1 MNKWT
6 VEEISILK
14 SNYNKVSNDELLKLL
29 PDKTFLAIY
38 KKAYKMGMRKS
49 KDNEFL
55 NRSNVRKGDKSS
67 NWKGGISKS
76 SKGYRLILKP
86 NHHRAD
92 SKGYV
97 LEHILIFEEKTGLQ
111 VPDNC
116 CIHHL
121 NGDKTDNRIENLS
134 MMLTSAHTSFHNA
147 QRKLSEETKN
157 KISEKAK
164 ERFKSKE
171 NHPFY
176 KNIDITSMF
185 ERHKEGYT
193 IKEICKEYGI
203 SRSTYYSKIKE
214 LEKCE

>member
-1 MNKWT
+1 MKTWT
-6 VEEISILK
+6 DNEISTLVTY
-14 SNYNKVSNDELLKLL
+14 YNSIGNEELVNLF
-29 PDKTFLAIY
+29 PGKTITAIC
-38 KKAYKMGMRKS
+38 KKARKLGLRKS
-49 KDNEFL
+49 KEIEYL
-55 NRSNVRKGDKSS
+55 NRSNARKGDKSS

-86 NHHRAD
+86 DHHRAD

-121 NGDKTDNRIENLS
+121 NGDKTDNRIENLG

-147 QRKLSEETKN
+147 QRKHSEETKN
-157 KISEKAK
+157 KISLKAK

-214 LEKCE
+214 LEKYE